1 MAKEA
6 TVTKG
11 ATVTGEDWGKS
22 AALFAALCDD
32 KQRPIRLRALI
43 AGGKPEPFASRANTS
58 YDPYTPGPDDYEQT
72 AWLITDRR
80 QAEAA
85 LQGGCVVN
93 GQADYS
99 NTPFGALGRSNFMLG
114 MDKTQGQ
121 ADHDRQRQFAMRC
134 LRLAPAEI
142 YGLCTI
148 SLRAAAVLPL
158 KKRDFD
164 AVALAEQAAL
174 RFVAFWFG
182 FAQSDLPLLEACTRK
197 ATHALSY
204 QTFARHF
211 NTDPAALPENT
222 LAMGTLTRR
231 AAELI
236 DLYRHQHTAQQHDE
250 FKALNRELDELRA
263 FKPDSVFE
271 PWSAPPPCHVSKPS
285 GTPPAPAQPLAK
297 FKPVMRGM
305 AEDGLVGAGNTY
317 GGTDLAIIVTGLIA
331 GTVGNVVGAV
341 SLALQCFFECP
352 TRLKKAQ
359 DAAALDWL
367 QHGHR
372 AGADTDLTPYIWEAL
387 RLNPPVAYLPRRTT
401 RPLVL
406 NGVKIPAESELVIA
420 VGAATRD
427 QPASAQPDSFNAAR
441 SSGRI
446 TYDPLIFGGEPDD
459 PLTGKPSSFL
469 HQCLGQHVAMPLVTH
484 IVRQLLMLPGLAESI
499 NPRSGQPSGLTR
511 QWGYHCLSYPLTYH
525 RFELLRHSP
534 LLLVM
539 DLKAP
544 AQQHAQKV
552 RGLLRL
558 QPPLR
563 RALQDSGH
571 VHFASFLLLEN
582 DTRLAM
588 FAFIDQDINDHLPHL
603 AHDLGPVLE
612 PLLPH
617 IRQAPPLPVKDH
629 PWEFG
634 EWLRRVNLAPVGD
647 YVFSAYPNASLAMI
661 QHQFAHAPE
670 RVGTAQHPLLVS
682 MPVKPP
688 TAVHAEQLKRVIQY
702 GAPRIEKMLRESKHV
717 HFACFVL
724 LESDSQLMMLT
735 AFDRGFDPYV
745 EHFALQVGSLFDR
758 LFEHMVHA
766 PPMPVDEFPQ
776 DFVNLIRRFNQPPEA
791 DFFFSAQP
799 KAEAAQ
805 IQRAF
810 TRKAPL

>member
-1 MAKEA
+1 MAKGA

-11 ATVTGEDWGKS
+11 ATVKGKDWGKS
-22 AALFAALCDD
+22 AALFADLCDD
-32 KQRPIRLRALI
+32 ARRATLLRALI
-43 AGGKPEPFASRANTS
+43 NKHQPAPFASRANTS
-58 YDPYTPGPDDYEQT
+58 YDPYAPGPDDYEQT
-72 AWLITDRR
+72 AWLITDRA

-85 LQGGCVVN
+85 LKGGAITN
-93 GQADYS
+93 GQVDYS
-99 NTPFGALGRSNFMLG
+99 NEPFGALGRSNFMLG
-114 MDKTQGQ
+114 MDTTQGTG
-121 ADHDRQRQFAMRC
+121 DHGRQRKFAISC
-134 LRLAPAEI
+134 LTEKKPGETL
-142 YGLCTI
+142 GLCTI
-148 SLRAAAVLPL
+148 SLRAAALLPL
-158 KKRDFD
+158 KKREFD

-211 NTDPAALPENT
+211 TTDPAALPENT
-222 LAMGTLTRR
+222 IAMGALTRR

-236 DLYRHQHTAQQHDE
+236 DLYQYQHTAQQRDE
-250 FKALNRELDELRA
+250 FKALNRELDELKA

-271 PWSAPPPCHVSKPS
+271 PWPAPKPCNTSTQTGAS
-285 GTPPAPAQPLAK
+285 QSPAQPLAN
-297 FKPVMRGM
+297 FEPVMRRM
-305 AEDGLVGAGNTY
+305 AEIAGAPGVGKTY
-317 GGTDLAIIVTGLIA
+317 GGTDMAAIVTGLIA

-359 DAAALDWL
+359 DAAAQDWVKS
-367 QHGHR
+367 GHR
-372 AGADTDLTPYIWEAL
+372 AGDDTDLTPFIWEAL

-401 RPLVL
+401 RNLIL
-406 NGVKIPAESELVIA
+406 NGFPIDANSELVIA

-427 QPASAQPDSFNAAR
+427 QPANWAQPDSFDVTRYQAP
-441 SSGRI
+441 GVD
-446 TYDPLIFGGEPDD
+446 YDKLVFGGEP
-459 PLTGKPSSFL
+459 GSFL
-469 HQCLGQHVAMPLVTH
+469 HQCLGEHVAMPLVTH
-484 IVRQLLMLPGLAESI
+484 IVRQVLMLPGLAETI
-499 NPRSGQPSGLTR
+499 NPRNGQRFGLTR

-544 AQQHAQKV
+544 TQQHAQTV
-552 RGLLRL
+552 RGLLHMHAAIK
-558 QPPLR
+558 Q
-563 RALQDSGH
+563 ALQQSDH

-582 DTRLAM
+582 DSRLAM
-588 FAFIDQDINDHLPHL
+588 LAFIDQDINDHLPNL
-603 AHDLGPVLE
+603 ANDLGPLFTL
-612 PLLPH
+612 LLPH
-617 IRQAPPLPVKDH
+617 LRQAPPHPIHQH

-661 QHQFAHAPE
+661 KHEFAHAPE
-670 RVGTAQHPLLVS
+670 RVGAAQHPLLVS

-724 LESDSQLMMLT
+724 LENDSQLMLLT
-735 AFDRGFDPYV
+735 VFDRGFDPYV

-758 LFEHMVHA
+758 LFEHMLHA

-791 DFFFSAQP
+791 DFFFCAQP
-799 KAEAAQ
+799 NAEAALV
-805 IQRAF
+805 QRAF